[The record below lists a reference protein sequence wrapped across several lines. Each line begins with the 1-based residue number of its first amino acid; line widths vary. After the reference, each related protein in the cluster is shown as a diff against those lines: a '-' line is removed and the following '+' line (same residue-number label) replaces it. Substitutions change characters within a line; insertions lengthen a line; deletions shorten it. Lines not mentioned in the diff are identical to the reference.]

1 MDYIKVKD
9 KNYLVRD
16 TDSNG
21 IVNTDFDSYENYVF
35 TYKNRMSSEK
45 KLKEFEEDMNHL
57 KNDIEEIKTL
67 LKDLLK

>member
-57 KNDIEEIKTL
+57 KNDIEEIKSL
-67 LKDLLK
+67 LRNLSK